1 MTRKS
6 DIFTSACGLAVALV
20 LCACTAGCDRAPEKA
35 APAPVAVQPAAVVMA
50 VDEGILPTQKRALLL
65 RLWCSLGHARL
76 CEFCQESIPSSE
88 EDRARAALPSN
99 ATPEQ
104 VRAKIRENPVT
115 DQAYRELENARA
127 ESQAAAK
134 DFSQAQKLIRAHH
147 TQRQTAQG
155 RAHGAAAAEK

>member
-1 MTRKS
+1 MTRTS

-35 APAPVAVQPAAVVMA
+35 APAPVAVQPAASSSDEAAYQAQLQGTMA
-50 VDEGILPTQKRALLL
+50 DRKKKLETLARVN
-65 RLWCSLGHARL
+65 ARL
-76 CEFCQESIPSSE
+76 RAM

-99 ATPEQ
+99 ATPKQ
-104 VRAKIRENPVT
+104 VRAKIREDPLADRV
-115 DQAYRELENARA
+115 YRELEHARA

>member
-1 MTRKS
+1 MTRTS

-35 APAPVAVQPAAVVMA
+35 APAPVAVQPAASSSDEAAYQAQLQGTMA
-50 VDEGILPTQKRALLL
+50 DRKKKLETLARVN
-65 RLWCSLGHARL
+65 ARL
-76 CEFCQESIPSSE
+76 RAM

-115 DQAYRELENARA
+115 DQAYRELEDARA

>member
-1 MTRKS
+1 MTRTS

-35 APAPVAVQPAAVVMA
+35 APAPVAVQPAASSSDEAAYQAQLQGTMA
-50 VDEGILPTQKRALLL
+50 DRKKKLETLARVN
-65 RLWCSLGHARL
+65 ARL
-76 CEFCQESIPSSE
+76 RAM

-104 VRAKIRENPVT
+104 VRAKIQENPVT
-115 DQAYRELENARA
+115 AQAYRELENARA

>member
-35 APAPVAVQPAAVVMA
+35 APEPVAVQPAASSS
-50 VDEGILPTQKRALLL
+50 DEAAYQAQLLGTIADRKNKL
-65 RLWCSLGHARL
+65 KTLARVNARL
-76 CEFCQESIPSSE
+76 RAM
-88 EDRARAALPSN
+88 EDRARATLPSN

-147 TQRQTAQG
+147 MQRQTAQG

>member
-35 APAPVAVQPAAVVMA
+35 APAPVAVQPAASSSDEAAYQAQLQGTMA
-50 VDEGILPTQKRALLL
+50 DRKKKLETLARVN
-65 RLWCSLGHARL
+65 ARL
-76 CEFCQESIPSSE
+76 RAM

-99 ATPEQ
+99 ATP

-115 DQAYRELENARA
+115 DQAYRELEDARA

>member
-6 DIFTSACGLAVALV
+6 DIFASARGLAVALV
-20 LCACTAGCDRAPEKA
+20 LCACMAGCDRAPEKA
-35 APAPVAVQPAAVVMA
+35 APAPAPVAAQPAASPLDDAAYQAQLQGTVA
-50 VDEGILPTQKRALLL
+50 DRKKKLEALS
-65 RLWCSLGHARL
+65 RVNARL
-76 CEFCQESIPSSE
+76 RAM
-88 EDRARAALPSN
+88 EDRARIALPSN

-104 VRAKIRENPVT
+104 VRAKIRENPVL
-115 DQAYRELENARA
+115 DQAYRELEDARA

-155 RAHGAAAAEK
+155 RASGAVAAEK

>member
-1 MTRKS
+1 MTKKS
-6 DIFTSACGLAVALV
+6 DIFTYACGLAVAPV

-35 APAPVAVQPAAVVMA
+35 APAPVAVQPAASSSDEAAYQAQLQGTMA
-50 VDEGILPTQKRALLL
+50 DRKKKLETLARVN
-65 RLWCSLGHARL
+65 ARL
-76 CEFCQESIPSSE
+76 RAM

-104 VRAKIRENPVT
+104 VRAKIRENPVL
-115 DQAYRELENARA
+115 DQAYRELEDARA

>member
-35 APAPVAVQPAAVVMA
+35 APAPVAVQPAASSS
-50 VDEGILPTQKRALLL
+50 DEAAYQAQLLGTIADRKKKL
-65 RLWCSLGHARL
+65 ETLARVNARL
-76 CEFCQESIPSSE
+76 RAM

-99 ATPEQ
+99 ATPKQ
-104 VRAKIRENPVT
+104 VRAKIGEDPLADRE
-115 DQAYRELENARA
+115 YRELEHARA

-134 DFSQAQKLIRAHH
+134 DFSKAQELIRAHH
-147 TQRQTAQG
+147 MQRKTTGGHA
-155 RAHGAAAAEK
+155 RGAAATEK

>member
-35 APAPVAVQPAAVVMA
+35 APAPVAVQPAASPSDDAAYQAQLQGTMA
-50 VDEGILPTQKRALLL
+50 DRKKKLETLARVN
-65 RLWCSLGHARL
+65 ARL
-76 CEFCQESIPSSE
+76 RAM

>member
-1 MTRKS
+1 MTKKS
-6 DIFTSACGLAVALV
+6 DIFTYACGLAVALV

-35 APAPVAVQPAAVVMA
+35 APAPVAVQPAASSSDEAAYQAQLQGTMA
-50 VDEGILPTQKRALLL
+50 DRKKKLETLARVN
-65 RLWCSLGHARL
+65 ARL
-76 CEFCQESIPSSE
+76 RAM

-115 DQAYRELENARA
+115 DQAYRELEDARA

>member
-1 MTRKS
+1 MTRTS

-35 APAPVAVQPAAVVMA
+35 APAPVAVQPAASSSDEAAYQAQLQGTMA
-50 VDEGILPTQKRALLL
+50 DRKKKLETLARVN
-65 RLWCSLGHARL
+65 ARL
-76 CEFCQESIPSSE
+76 RAM

-104 VRAKIRENPVT
+104 VWAKIQENPVT
-115 DQAYRELENARA
+115 AQAYRELENARA

>member
-35 APAPVAVQPAAVVMA
+35 APAPVAVQPAASPSDDAAYQAQLQGTMA
-50 VDEGILPTQKRALLL
+50 DRKKKLEALA
-65 RLWCSLGHARL
+65 RVNARL
-76 CEFCQESIPSSE
+76 RAMEG
-88 EDRARAALPSN
+88 RARAALPSN

>member
-1 MTRKS
+1 MTRTS

-35 APAPVAVQPAAVVMA
+35 APAPVAVQPAASSSDEAAYQAQLQGTMA
-50 VDEGILPTQKRALLL
+50 DRKKKLETLARVN
-65 RLWCSLGHARL
+65 ARL
-76 CEFCQESIPSSE
+76 RAM

-104 VRAKIRENPVT
+104 VRAKIGEDPLADRE
-115 DQAYRELENARA
+115 YRELEHARA

-134 DFSQAQKLIRAHH
+134 DFSKAQELIRAHH
-147 TQRQTAQG
+147 MQRKTTGGHA
-155 RAHGAAAAEK
+155 RGAAATEK

>member
-35 APAPVAVQPAAVVMA
+35 APAPVAVQPAASSSDEAAYQAQLQGTMA
-50 VDEGILPTQKRALLL
+50 DRKKKLETLARVN
-65 RLWCSLGHARL
+65 ARL
-76 CEFCQESIPSSE
+76 RAM

-147 TQRQTAQG
+147 TQRETAQG
-155 RAHGAAAAEK
+155 RAQGAAAAEK

>member
-35 APAPVAVQPAAVVMA
+35 APAPVAVQPAASSSDEAAYQAQLQGTMA
-50 VDEGILPTQKRALLL
+50 DRKKKLAALA
-65 RLWCSLGHARL
+65 RVNARL
-76 CEFCQESIPSSE
+76 RAM

-104 VRAKIRENPVT
+104 VRAKIQENPVT
-115 DQAYRELENARA
+115 AQAYRELENARA

-147 TQRQTAQG
+147 TQRETAQG
-155 RAHGAAAAEK
+155 RAQGAAAAEK

>member
-1 MTRKS
+1 MTRTS

-35 APAPVAVQPAAVVMA
+35 APAPVAVQPAASSSDEAAYQAQLQGTMA
-50 VDEGILPTQKRALLL
+50 DRKKKLETLARVN
-65 RLWCSLGHARL
+65 ARL
-76 CEFCQESIPSSE
+76 RAM

-134 DFSQAQKLIRAHH
+134 DFSKAQELIRAHH
-147 TQRQTAQG
+147 MQRKTTGGHA
-155 RAHGAAAAEK
+155 RGAAATEK

>member
-1 MTRKS
+1 MTRKN
-6 DIFTSACGLAVALV
+6 DIFTCACGLAVALV

-35 APAPVAVQPAAVVMA
+35 TPVPVAAQPAAS
-50 VDEGILPTQKRALLL
+50 PTDDAAYQAQLLGTIADRKKKLEALA
-65 RLWCSLGHARL
+65 RVNARL
-76 CEFCQESIPSSE
+76 RAM

>member
-35 APAPVAVQPAAVVMA
+35 APEPVAVQPAASSSDEAAYQAQLQGTMA
-50 VDEGILPTQKRALLL
+50 DRKKKLETLARVN
-65 RLWCSLGHARL
+65 ARL
-76 CEFCQESIPSSE
+76 RAM

-99 ATPEQ
+99 ATPKQ
-104 VRAKIRENPVT
+104 VRAKIGEDPLADRE
-115 DQAYRELENARA
+115 YRELEHARA

-134 DFSQAQKLIRAHH
+134 DFSKAQELIRAHH
-147 TQRQTAQG
+147 MQRKTTGGHA
-155 RAHGAAAAEK
+155 RGAAATEK

>member
-35 APAPVAVQPAAVVMA
+35 APAPVAVQPAASSS
-50 VDEGILPTQKRALLL
+50 DEAAYQAQLQGTIADRKKKLETLARVN
-65 RLWCSLGHARL
+65 ARL
-76 CEFCQESIPSSE
+76 RAM

>member
-35 APAPVAVQPAAVVMA
+35 APAPVAVQPAASPSDDAAYQAQLQGTMA
-50 VDEGILPTQKRALLL
+50 DRKKKLEALA
-65 RLWCSLGHARL
+65 RVNARL
-76 CEFCQESIPSSE
+76 RAM

-99 ATPEQ
+99 ATPKQ
-104 VRAKIRENPVT
+104 VRAKIGEDPLADRE
-115 DQAYRELENARA
+115 YRELEHARA

-134 DFSQAQKLIRAHH
+134 DFSKAQELIRAHTGELH
-147 TQRQTAQG
+147 VVRVH
-155 RAHGAAAAEK
+155 RDGAAAAEK

>member
-35 APAPVAVQPAAVVMA
+35 APAPVAVQPAASSSDEAAYQAQLQGTMA
-50 VDEGILPTQKRALLL
+50 DRKKKLETLARVN
-65 RLWCSLGHARL
+65 ARL
-76 CEFCQESIPSSE
+76 RAM

-99 ATPEQ
+99 ATPKQ
-104 VRAKIRENPVT
+104 VRAKIGEDPLADRE
-115 DQAYRELENARA
+115 YRELEHARA

-134 DFSQAQKLIRAHH
+134 DFSKAQELIRAHH
-147 TQRQTAQG
+147 MQRKTTGGHAQG
-155 RAHGAAAAEK
+155 AVATEK

>member
-1 MTRKS
+1 VTRKS

-35 APAPVAVQPAAVVMA
+35 APAPVAVQPAASPSDDAAYQAQLQGTMA
-50 VDEGILPTQKRALLL
+50 DRKKRLEALA
-65 RLWCSLGHARL
+65 RVNARL
-76 CEFCQESIPSSE
+76 RAM

-104 VRAKIRENPVT
+104 VRAKIRENPVL

-147 TQRQTAQG
+147 TQRQTAQD
-155 RAHGAAAAEK
+155 RAQGAATAEK

>member
-35 APAPVAVQPAAVVMA
+35 APAPVAVQPAASSSDEAAYQAQLQGTMA
-50 VDEGILPTQKRALLL
+50 DRKKKLEMLARVN
-65 RLWCSLGHARL
+65 ARL
-76 CEFCQESIPSSE
+76 RAM

-99 ATPEQ
+99 ATPKQ
-104 VRAKIRENPVT
+104 VRAKIGEDPLADRE
-115 DQAYRELENARA
+115 YRELEHARA

-134 DFSQAQKLIRAHH
+134 DFSKAQELIRAHH
-147 TQRQTAQG
+147 MQRKTTGGHA
-155 RAHGAAAAEK
+155 RGAAATEK

>member
-1 MTRKS
+1 MTRTS

-35 APAPVAVQPAAVVMA
+35 APAPVAVQPAASPSDDAAYQAQLQGTMA
-50 VDEGILPTQKRALLL
+50 DRKKKLETLARVN
-65 RLWCSLGHARL
+65 ARL
-76 CEFCQESIPSSE
+76 RAM

>member
-35 APAPVAVQPAAVVMA
+35 APAPVAVQSAASPSDDAAYQTQLQGTMA
-50 VDEGILPTQKRALLL
+50 DRKKKLETLARVN
-65 RLWCSLGHARL
+65 ARL
-76 CEFCQESIPSSE
+76 RAM

-147 TQRQTAQG
+147 TQRETAQG
-155 RAHGAAAAEK
+155 RAQGAAAAEK